1 MDITVRA
8 GGRTD
13 VGRSREHNEDA
24 ILMDSALG
32 LYIVADGMGGHAAG
46 EVASSMAVAAVR
58 DVLAEKRAPL
68 RELGTKL
75 ASPRAREEVLL
86 AVEDAIQVACQRV
99 YANAQ
104 ANEERRGMGTT
115 IVVCLVLGECAFVSH
130 VGDSRLYL
138 VREGAVRQ
146 ITYDHTVRNEL
157 IRRGNTPLAEIEA
170 LPYKHAITRAVG
182 TYEQAQPESIALE
195 LAAGDRLVL
204 ATDGLTG
211 YLDDREENLA
221 SYMEQAP
228 AEASTAL
235 VDFANASGGRDNV
248 TVLTLHVDGDSAV
261 GRERSRRL
269 ALKRETL
276 GAVPLFSRLDED
288 EVFRLLQPTESRSYS
303 PGDTIV
309 REGDAG
315 DTLFVILT
323 GRVRIVKGGEA
334 INQLRAG
341 EVFGEMSLVRRRPRS
356 ATVIAEEASEILLL
370 HRRDFEAFLRDEA
383 RLGVKILSHFVHVL
397 AERLDST
404 NDELSGLRSSILSD
418 D

>member
-13 VGRSREHNEDA
+13 VGRTREHNEDA

-46 EVASSMAVAAVR
+46 EVASTMAVAAVR
-58 DVLAEKRAPL
+58 DVLGEKRAHL
-68 RELGTKL
+68 RELGGKL

-86 AVEDAIQVACQRV
+86 TVEDAIQTACQRV

-115 IVVCLVLGECAFVSH
+115 IVVCLVLGECAFVTH

-138 VREGAVRQ
+138 VREGSVRQ

-195 LAAGDRLVL
+195 LAPGDRLVL

-211 YLDDREENLA
+211 YLDDHDKDLA
-221 SYMEQAP
+221 SYTDHSP
-228 AEASTAL
+228 TDASSAL
-235 VDFANASGGRDNV
+235 VDFANESGGRDNV
-248 TVLTLHVDGDSAV
+248 SVLVLHIDGDSAV
-261 GRERSRRL
+261 GLDRSRRL
-269 ALKRETL
+269 TLKRETL

-288 EVFRLLQPTESRSYS
+288 EVFRLLQPTESRTYS
-303 PGDTIV
+303 AGDTIM

-315 DTLFVILT
+315 DTLFVILS

-356 ATVIAEEASEILLL
+356 ATVVAEEASELLLL
-370 HRRDFEAFLRDEA
+370 HRADFEAFLRDEA

-404 NDELSGLRSSILSD
+404 NDELSGLRSSILTD

>member
-24 ILMDSALG
+24 ILIDSALG

-46 EVASSMAVAAVR
+46 EIASAMAVEEVR
-58 DVLAEKRAPL
+58 NSLAERRGRL
-68 RELGTKL
+68 RELGGKL
-75 ASPRAREEVLL
+75 ASPRAREAVLL
-86 AVEDAIQVACQRV
+86 AVEDAIQIACQRV

-115 IVVCLVLGECAFVSH
+115 IVVCLVLGECAFVTH

-157 IRRGNTPLAEIEA
+157 IRRGTSPLAEIEA

-195 LAAGDRLVL
+195 LAQGDRLVL

-211 YLDDREENLA
+211 YLDEHEHDLA
-221 SYMEQAP
+221 SYTDLAP
-228 AEASTAL
+228 EAASSAL
-235 VDFANASGGRDNV
+235 VDFANVSGGRDNV
-248 TVLTLHVDGDSAV
+248 TVLVLHADGDSAV

-269 ALKRETL
+269 TLKRETL
-276 GAVPLFSRLDED
+276 GAVPLFSRLDDD
-288 EVFRLLQPTESRSYS
+288 EVFRLLQPTEARTYS
-303 PGDTIV
+303 AGDTIV
-309 REGDAG
+309 REGDTG

-323 GRVRIVKGGEA
+323 GRVRIVKSGEA

-341 EVFGEMSLVRRRPRS
+341 DVFGEMSLVRHRPRS
-356 ATVIAEEASEILLL
+356 ATVVAEEPSELLLL

-404 NDELSGLRSSILSD
+404 NDELTGLRSSILSD

>member
-24 ILMDSALG
+24 LLVDSALG

-46 EVASSMAVAAVR
+46 EVASTMAVAAVR
-58 DVLAEKRAPL
+58 DVLTERRAHL
-68 RELGTKL
+68 RDLGGKL

-104 ANEERRGMGTT
+104 ENEERRGMGTT
-115 IVVCLVLGECAFVSH
+115 IVVCLVLGECAFISH

-146 ITYDHTVRNEL
+146 ITFDHTVRNEL
-157 IRRGNTPLAEIEA
+157 IRRGNTPIAEIEA

-195 LAAGDRLVL
+195 LSPGDRLVL

-211 YLDDREENLA
+211 YLDDHDEDLA
-221 SYMEQAP
+221 SYTERTP
-228 AEASTAL
+228 AEASSAL

-248 TVLTLHVDGDSAV
+248 SVLVIHVDGDTAA

-276 GAVPLFSRLDED
+276 GALPLFSKLDED
-288 EVFRLLQPTESRSYS
+288 EVFRLLQPTESRSYAA
-303 PGDTIV
+303 GDTIV
-309 REGDAG
+309 REGDGG
-315 DTLFVILT
+315 DTLFVLLS
-323 GRVRIVKGGEA
+323 GRVRIMKGGEA

-356 ATVIAEEASEILLL
+356 ATVVAEEPSELLLL
-370 HRRDFEAFLRDEA
+370 HRHDFEAFLRDEA